1 MDTRANRPIG
11 PVEYDGYVSESA
23 NLLYSAE
30 IRLSD
35 LRKETLREAE
45 RALAIE
51 IVKAM
56 RRIHVL
62 LHDHQ
67 TRSKNASQSHL
78 YSNGSTSQPSRGT
91 SATEERPRPSE

>member
-1 MDTRANRPIG
+1 MGTQKTRPISLG
-11 PVEYDGYVSESA
+11 ECDGYVSEST
-23 NLLYSAE
+23 NLLHSAE

-35 LRKETLREAE
+35 LRKEPLREAE

-51 IVKAM
+51 VVKAM

-67 TRSKNASQSHL
+67 TRSNNAPQPKT
-78 YSNGSTSQPSRGT
+78 YSDGSTSQPSR
-91 SATEERPRPSE
+91 